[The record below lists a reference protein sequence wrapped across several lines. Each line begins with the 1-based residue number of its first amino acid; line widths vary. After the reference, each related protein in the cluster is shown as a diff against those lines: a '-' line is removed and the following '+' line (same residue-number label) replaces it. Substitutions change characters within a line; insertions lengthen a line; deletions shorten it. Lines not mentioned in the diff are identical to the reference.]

1 MSRKAKGKGFKMK
14 GHALPGINQRSETPN
29 IKDGRSASSPFQQGF
44 GPPPVGEEPIDQR
57 SSGIPIDRDEGL
69 TIQEK
74 IERRIRE
81 KRAAEERARGRGFEP
96 TPDKTPMKNY
106 KNPQDY
112 KVFNMGNEPT
122 PMKQVTIPG
131 VTVSGEPGE
140 FIGDWKE
147 TKNKIKNMSRGELR
161 RAWADM
167 VDQMGDQDYYYDR
180 TRKLKIPI
188 PKRFSSRA
196 EKEDFI
202 LKQTMKDYQKPDESQ
217 AMTHE
222 TYKKYVDAG
231 IDPTTMKDIDN
242 SPLNQVPLQPG
253 ENDAITPATEKDS
266 KQEIINDLEDRIEFI
281 REDIWN
287 QQEGPADA
295 EVDESQATKE
305 QAEALK
311 ILNKEL
317 ERIRNDQRMEEA
329 LKRDEELGPNPDEV
343 D

>member
-14 GHALPGINQRSETPN
+14 GHALPGINQRSETPSM
-29 IKDGRSASSPFQQGF
+29 KDGRSPSSPFQQG
-44 GPPPVGEEPIDQR
+44 
-57 SSGIPIDRDEGL
+57 
-69 TIQEK
+69 
-74 IERRIRE
+74 
-81 KRAAEERARGRGFEP
+81 
-96 TPDKTPMKNY
+96 
-106 KNPQDY
+106 
-112 KVFNMGNEPT
+112 PT

-147 TKNKIKNMSRGELR
+147 TKNKIKNMSRRELR
-161 RAWADM
+161 REWADM

-202 LKQTMKDYQKPDESQ
+202 LKQTMKNYQKPDESQ

-222 TYKKYVDAG
+222 TYKKFIDAG
-231 IDPTTMKDIDN
+231 IDPATMKDIDN
-242 SPLNQVPLQPG
+242 SPLEQLVDRLP
-253 ENDAITPATEKDS
+253 S
-266 KQEIINDLEDRIEFI
+266 EIEDLEPYTGDNVVEQINDLE
-281 REDIWN
+281 
-287 QQEGPADA
+287 
-295 EVDESQATKE
+295 
-305 QAEALK
+305 
-311 ILNKEL
+311 
-317 ERIRNDQRMEEA
+317 ERIGFINENKSTYGRDLNEQEKKDLTVLNTELQKLRNDQRMEEA